1 MKKVLIADDKA
12 TSRELVRTVLEKSGY
27 EVVEASDGV
36 EALRNARESKPD
48 LIILDLHMPGLDG
61 FGVIQE
67 LQARPGVRRHS
78 GDGADR
84 ERDARRSRTRSF
96 RGIYRLYL
104 QTDPT
109 SACCGAKW
117 SDCYY
122 RSLPCPLTASPA
134 LSVLIIDDNAK
145 SLELLST
152 ALAQPGLEILTASD
166 PEQGL
171 DLVYNKH
178 PQIVL
183 TDLVMP
189 HLSGMEVLER
199 IMEFD
204 PSTDVILM
212 TAHYS
217 TESAVEAIKKGASD
231 YLNKPISIA
240 ALARARRQAGGR
252 GSQGSSGRAQLE
264 GELLASSEFEG
275 IVGRSPVM
283 WEMFPQIRRVAPH
296 YRTVLIT
303 GETGTGKDL
312 VARALHRLSPVAAG
326 RYVVLN
332 CSAVVET
339 LFESELFGHVKG
351 SFTGATNDKAGL
363 FEHAH
368 GGTLFLDEIGDMPLA
383 TQAKLLRVLQNQ
395 EVQRVGSLSSRK
407 VDVRV
412 IAATNHNLRA
422 AIAEKRFREDL
433 YYRLSMVEI
442 HVPRLAERKED
453 LPLLERHFIA
463 RFAAQYKKEIRGLT
477 HRAQVRLSLHSWP
490 GNVRELENV
499 LGHAC
504 MMAMGDTIDMQD
516 LPGVLAFAC
525 RVTKNRAPRLR
536 RRRRSARSRSRSAC

>member
-1 MKKVLIADDKA
+1 MSVIA
-12 TSRELVRTVLEKSGY
+12 G
-27 EVVEASDGV
+27 
-36 EALRNARESKPD
+36 
-48 LIILDLHMPGLDG
+48 
-61 FGVIQE
+61 
-67 LQARPGVRRHS
+67 
-78 GDGADR
+78 
-84 ERDARRSRTRSF
+84 
-96 RGIYRLYL
+96 
-104 QTDPT
+104 
-109 SACCGAKW
+109 
-117 SDCYY
+117 
-122 RSLPCPLTASPA
+122 PA
-134 LSVLIIDDNAK
+134 LSILIIDDNVK
-145 SLELLST
+145 SLELLSS

-166 PEQGL
+166 PEQGIE
-171 DLVYNKH
+171 LVFEKH

-189 HLSGMEVLER
+189 HLTGMEVLER

-204 PSTDVILM
+204 PSTEVILM

-231 YLNKPISIA
+231 YLNKPISLA
-240 ALARARRQAGGR
+240 ALRERVGKLVEEARKQQRSR
-252 GSQGSSGRAQLE
+252 QLE
-264 GELLASSEFEG
+264 GELLANSEFEG

-283 WEMFPQIRRVAPH
+283 REMVMQIRRVAPH

-303 GETGTGKDL
+303 GETGTGKDM
-312 VARALHRLSPVAAG
+312 VARALHSLSPVAAG

-395 EVQRVGSLSSRK
+395 EVQRVGSLSMRK

-412 IAATNHNLRA
+412 IAATNHNLRVA
-422 AIAEKRFREDL
+422 VAEKRFREDL

-453 LPLLERHFIA
+453 LPLLERFFIA
-463 RFAAQYKKEIRGLT
+463 KFAGQYKKEIRGLT
-477 HRAQVRLSLHSWP
+477 HRAQVRLSMHSWP

-504 MMAMGDTIDMQD
+504 MMAMSDTIDIQD
-516 LPGVLAFAC
+516 FPSYLRSHAEQEEAVQPHTLTPEIATLAEQERLLIIRALETANGNQSQAARLLRIGRDALRYKLKKHNLETGVVAQ
-525 RVTKNRAPRLR
+525 RTENGE
-536 RRRRSARSRSRSAC
+536 